1 MKAETLEK
9 LREFIDL
16 FEEDY
21 GDVEGF
27 EIKLK
32 HPLNE
37 DEGRKQSFANIK
49 EFTVLY
55 LKREKIE
62 INE

>member
-1 MKAETLEK
+1 MLAETLKK

-16 FEEDY
+16 FEEEH

-27 EIKLK
+27 EIKLE

-37 DEGRKQSFANIK
+37 DEGRRQSFSNIK

-55 LKREKIE
+55 LKRENIE